1 MFTSSLSEEVRALQ
15 EDIQAVEDKVEDPIL
30 CEKIKQFINAPRD
43 VQKLFKADAT
53 AENLNLISVILRSEA
68 SPTLN
73 RPQLHRVM
81 RANRA
86 HAEYMRQKVD
96 LNDSDEDEGPQNE
109 DAWLFEDL
117 TVLLKLYARLRDREQ
132 LIALIFEVRGPP

>member
-1 MFTSSLSEEVRALQ
+1 MFTNSLSEEVKALQ

-30 CEKIKQFINAPRD
+30 CEKIRQFINAPPD
-43 VQKLFKADAT
+43 IQKLFKADA
-53 AENLNLISVILRSEA
+53 ASENLNIISVILRSEEP
-68 SPTLN
+68 PTLS

-86 HAEYMRQKVD
+86 HAEYTRHKAD
-96 LNDSDEDEGPQNE
+96 LSDSDEDEGPQND

-117 TVLLKLYARLRDREQ
+117 GVLLKLYARLRDREQ
-132 LIALIFEVRGPP
+132 LIALIFEVSD

>member
-1 MFTSSLSEEVRALQ
+1 MFTNSLSEEVKALQ
-15 EDIQAVEDKVEDPIL
+15 EDIQAVEDKIEDPIL
-30 CEKIKQFINAPRD
+30 CEKIRQFINAPPD
-43 VQKLFKADAT
+43 IQKIFKNDAQ
-53 AENLNLISVILRSEA
+53 AEKLNIISVILRSEEP
-68 SPTLN
+68 PTLS

-86 HAEYMRQKVD
+86 HAEYTHHKAD

-117 TVLLKLYARLRDREQ
+117 GLLLKLYARLRDREQ
-132 LIALIFEVRGPP
+132 LIALVFEASFCG